1 LFAAFYDRQNM
12 SSKSSDSDHCSVS
25 DDSEFNY
32 IPGNYTVIESE
43 IMEASDSENSAD
55 DKHESTSGVEIRDV
69 EPYSCEPMADEEW
82 IAEYRQRQ
90 AEKEQRLTSLED
102 RLAGRENISNW

>member
-1 LFAAFYDRQNM
+1 M
-12 SSKSSDSDHCSVS
+12 SSKSPDSDQCSVS

-43 IMEASDSENSAD
+43 IMEASDGENSAD
-55 DKHESTSGVEIRDV
+55 DKHVNTSGVETPDV

-90 AEKEQRLTSLED
+90 AEKEQRLESLKD
-102 RLAGRENISNW
+102 RLAGRENLSNW